1 MKSCINMIDIP
12 CNCMLVTKD
21 GTILE
26 MSHHAKKSKLFQKID
41 GQALDNIHSL
51 FFKKENLETID
62 SEDYYTYFNLDNKI
76 VQVTLNKVVRGDNYF
91 FMISDDLHSLAV
103 TNKFMANL
111 SHEIRTPLNGIIGM
125 MTLLLDT
132 DLDEEQAGY
141 ADMLKESSFSLMK
154 LVNDILDYSKLE
166 AGKMGL
172 KLTQFYIRECVES
185 AHDIVSIR
193 ATEKQID
200 MAFVIENNVPQ
211 YVLGDYQR
219 FQQVLINL
227 YSNSIK
233 FTGSKGKVITRVF
246 IDPGKQKIE
255 DTNSERTIVSVTI
268 EDNGIGI
275 SEKNSNLLFK
285 SYSQLFSDYSENTD
299 NTDEGSGLGL
309 AISKELCYLMGGN
322 IHLKSSVQGKTI
334 FEFYINLSTPKD
346 TLNTL
351 QDLSK
356 TDSKMFEG
364 KKVLIVDD
372 NLINRI
378 SISKTISKWGMIP
391 YPCSSG
397 DEALI
402 FLKGDIVFDLALL
415 DIYIPKF
422 NGISLAKKIKELK
435 LPLPLVALSS
445 IGDKIIN
452 SGKELFS
459 YLLTKPVKEKKLLAV
474 IHDVLNKTKIQTFV
488 NETKDIDRD
497 FLGVKILVDDDINI
511 NRVVLVSQ
519 LKKLGYL
526 NIKEVANGLEAKNE
540 IFKTAYDIAFIDIK
554 TPKMDGFELLNNIR
568 ENMYNPPYC
577 VCMTALSPETSKNPQ
592 QKHSFDNFLYKP
604 LELGKLKDVM
614 EDFRNFQNNTPSV
627 Q

>member
-1 MKSCINMIDIP
+1 MKTCVKLVDIP
-12 CNCMLVTKD
+12 CNCMVVAKD
-21 GTILE
+21 GTIIE
-26 MSHHAKKSKLFQKID
+26 MSHHAKKTKLFEKID
-41 GQALDNIHSL
+41 GSSLHNIHSL
-51 FFKKENLETID
+51 FFKQENLESITQ
-62 SEDYYTYFNLDNKI
+62 EDYFTYFKLDNKI
-76 VQVTLNKVVRGDNYF
+76 VQVTLNKIPHGDNYF

-132 DLDEEQAGY
+132 DLDEEQSGY

-166 AGKMGL
+166 AGKMTL
-172 KLTQFYIRECVES
+172 KLEKFYIRECIEA
-185 AHDIVSIR
+185 AHDIVSIK

-200 MAFVIENNVPQ
+200 MAFVIENNIPQ

-233 FTGSKGKVITRVF
+233 FTKSKGKVITRVF
-246 IDPGKQKIE
+246 IDKDKQTDEIAKTMI
-255 DTNSERTIVSVTI
+255 SVSV

-285 SYSQLFSDYSENTD
+285 SYSQLFSEYSENTD

-322 IHLKSSVQGKTI
+322 IKLKSSEPGKTI
-334 FEFYINLSTPKD
+334 FEFYINLSVPED
-346 TLNTL
+346 TFTL
-351 QDLSK
+351 EEYSK
-356 TDSKMFEG
+356 TDSKLFVG

-372 NLINRI
+372 NVINRI
-378 SISKTISKWGMIP
+378 SISKSISKWGMIP
-391 YPCSSG
+391 YPCSSS

-402 FLKGDIVFDLALL
+402 FLKGDTVFDLALL

-435 LPLPLVALSS
+435 IKVPLVALSS

-452 SGKELFS
+452 VGKELFS

-474 IHDVLNKTKIQTFV
+474 IHDVLNKTSISIL
-488 NETKDIDRD
+488 NEPSSSRKDL
-497 FLGVKILVDDDINI
+497 LGIKILVDDDIHI
-511 NRVVLVSQ
+511 NRAVLVSQ
-519 LKKLGYL
+519 LKKLGYN
-526 NIKEVANGLEAKNE
+526 NIKEVSNGLEAKNE

-554 TPKMDGFELLNNIR
+554 TPKMDGFTLLKNVR
-568 ENMYNPPYC
+568 DSVESPPYC
-577 VCMTALSPETSKNPQ
+577 VCMTALSPEIQKNTGDYV
-592 QKHSFDNFLYKP
+592 FDNFLYKP
-604 LELGKLKDVM
+604 LEFNKLKDVM
-614 EDFRNFQNNTPSV
+614 EDFRNFQNKSDV
-627 Q
+627 V